1 MQIITTLPMNYD
13 PYPIFGPLGIFT
25 KFSLMLLYNHW
36 LPNLIPNIAI
46 SIVSINL
53 GFQILEGNMSDLG
66 FVDGVT

>member
-1 MQIITTLPMNYD
+1 MQTMTTLPMNYD

-25 KFSLMLLYNHW
+25 KFSLMLLCNHW
-36 LPNLIPNIAI
+36 LPNLIPT
-46 SIVSINL
+46 VSKNL